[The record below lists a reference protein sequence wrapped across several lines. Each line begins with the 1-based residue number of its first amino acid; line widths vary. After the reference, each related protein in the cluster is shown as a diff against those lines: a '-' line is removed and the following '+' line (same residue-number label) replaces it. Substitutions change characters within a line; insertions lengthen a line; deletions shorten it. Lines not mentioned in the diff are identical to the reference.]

1 MSTYTPTP
9 ASITAFTAVT
19 DGSTEDAALFAPF
32 LEGLANQAA
41 WVADGGDASAL
52 NWSNGGATAHNL
64 KRMAYYAAD
73 DTWFGVGDGGSNFLE
88 SSVSFGRSWTD
99 LAATLAAIPATKICE
114 DIAVNSADGSITITT
129 STRDTFKGTRTA
141 FATYSWALTTNAI
154 TTAPT
159 ASSLAYEPTAALMIC
174 FYRVITT
181 GFRVDTST
189 DGVTWVNR
197 AVPASFSGSTVT
209 NRHELGVTA
218 GRAIAVF
225 PADAATAHIETAYS
239 TDGGVTWTGVTLT
252 SGIAPANFNTPRITR
267 PVYDTNAG
275 LWWFAVSSTTADV
288 AEVWSSSNGGV
299 SWAVVKTFTAKDVEV
314 QSASMVGP
322 AWAMCTKKG
331 RIMVSKDY
339 GATWR
344 WVAANDGTASNFA
357 MRGNDAGALV
367 LNAADRTSFRS
378 HRAGRTAGIGV

>member
-52 NWSNGGATAHNL
+52 NWANGGASTHNL

-73 DTWFGVGDGGSNFLE
+73 DTWFGVGDGGNNFLE

-99 LAATLAAIPATKICE
+99 LAATLAAIPATKVCE
-114 DIAVNSADGSITITT
+114 DIAVNTANGSITITT

-141 FATYSWALTTNAI
+141 FATYTWVLTSNAI

-174 FYRVITT
+174 VYRVTTT

-197 AVPASFSGSTVT
+197 TVPAAFSGYTGTSNPEV
-209 NRHELGVTA
+209 GAIA
-218 GRAIAVF
+218 GRAIACF
-225 PADAATAHIETAYS
+225 ISTSASATIETMYS

-252 SGIAPANFNTPRITR
+252 SGIAPADFTGCRITR
-267 PVYDTNAG
+267 PVYDTNAA
-275 LWWFAVSSTTADV
+275 LWWFAVSSTTADS
-288 AEVWSSSNGGV
+288 AEVWSSSDGGV
-299 SWAVVKTFTAKDVEV
+299 SWTVVKTFTAKDVEV

-331 RIMVSKDY
+331 RIMVSKDH

-344 WVAANDGTASNFA
+344 WVAANDGTASSFA

-367 LNAADRTSFRS
+367 LNASDKTSFRS